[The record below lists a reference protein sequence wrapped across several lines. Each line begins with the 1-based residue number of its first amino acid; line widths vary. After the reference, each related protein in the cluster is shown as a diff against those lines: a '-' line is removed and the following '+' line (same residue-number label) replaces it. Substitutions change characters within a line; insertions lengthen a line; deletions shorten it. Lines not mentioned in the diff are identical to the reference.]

1 MTYTYK
7 LSRRLAGI
15 HETVRM
21 LRPLVLFLLALL
33 ATACGTGELTN
44 PKSPETS
51 RATPGWLSLTFTTP
65 RADDGAVQLTVAG
78 PSIDSL
84 QLTGVQGF
92 ASVSSGVARL
102 LATGAIRS
110 GVLARFWVADT
121 RNASVYVAT
130 VNEVA
135 ARGTYQL
142 QDVSQGYGAKVTR

>member
-44 PKSPETS
+44 PKTPDAS
-51 RATPGWLSLTFTTP
+51 RAVPGWLSLTLTTP
-65 RADDGAVQLTVAG
+65 RIDDGAVQLTVAG
-78 PSIDSL
+78 PAIDSL
-84 QLTGVQGF
+84 QLVGVQGF
-92 ASVSSGVARL
+92 ASVSTGVARL
-102 LATGAIRS
+102 LVTGTIRS
-110 GVLARFWVADT
+110 GAVARFWVADT
-121 RNASVYVAT
+121 RNASVYTAAVIEA
-130 VNEVA
+130 A

-142 QDVSQGYGAKVTR
+142 QDVSQGYGARVTR

>member
-7 LSRRLAGI
+7 LSRRMAGI
-15 HETVRM
+15 HETVRT

-44 PKSPETS
+44 PKTPDTS

-78 PSIDSL
+78 PGLDSL

-92 ASVSSGVARL
+92 AAVSGGTARL
-102 LATGAIRS
+102 LMTGTIRTGA
-110 GVLARFWVADT
+110 VARFWVPDT
-121 RNASVYVAT
+121 RNAAIYTAV

-135 ARGTYQL
+135 ARGTYHL
-142 QDVSQGYGAKVTR
+142 QDVAQGYGAGVTR

>member
-1 MTYTYK
+1 VTYTFK
-7 LSRRLAGI
+7 LSRRLAGT
-15 HETVRM
+15 HETVRT

-33 ATACGTGELTN
+33 ATACGTGELIN
-44 PKSPETS
+44 PKTPDAS

-102 LATGAIRS
+102 LVTGTIRS
-110 GVLARFWVADT
+110 GTLARFWVADT
-121 RNASVYVAT
+121 RNASIYAAT
-130 VNEVA
+130 VHEAA

-142 QDVSQGYGAKVTR
+142 QDVSQGYGARVTR